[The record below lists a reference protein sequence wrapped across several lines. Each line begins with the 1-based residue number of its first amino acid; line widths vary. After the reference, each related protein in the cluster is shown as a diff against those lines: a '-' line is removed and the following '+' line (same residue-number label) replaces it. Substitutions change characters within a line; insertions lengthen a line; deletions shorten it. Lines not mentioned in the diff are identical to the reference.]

1 MQTTSDLADSTDLV
15 LIGGGHSHLTVIKQ
29 LAMRPLPGL
38 RVTVISKD
46 IHTPYSGMLPGLV
59 AGHYSLDEAHIDLRT
74 LCQWAGI
81 RLFHSEVSGLDTV
94 AQIIHCNNRP
104 AVRYD
109 VLSINCGSQP
119 ALHSIDGA
127 TNIGIAVKPIEP
139 FLDHWQRLQQQLL
152 QRQQTSVARYRIAV
166 VGGGAASVEIAL
178 ACQYRLSQ
186 QLTEHS
192 MPEINLYCSDSVL
205 LASHNSQV
213 QHTMS
218 QQLQQR
224 GIAVHLNHRVV
235 SATQLADSQQLLFES
250 GQQHDCDDIFWA
262 LHAGSADWPSQSQLQ
277 CDQNGFISVNQYLQ
291 SGSHSNVFAAGDIAH
306 FQPQPLAKS
315 GVYAVRAGQQLSDNL
330 RRYITGKPL
339 KPFRP
344 QRRFLSLLMTGDK
357 QAVASRGGLCF
368 GGSWVWRWKDFIDR
382 RFMASFQRQTS
393 ANAAAVP
400 ADPAAPPAT
409 PAATSPAMRCG
420 GCGAKV
426 ASSVLSKVM
435 QQLEVY
441 QQPDVVIGL
450 DAPDDAAVINPPAD
464 KQWLQSVD
472 YFRAFIDDPYLLGYI
487 ATNHCLSDLYAMG
500 ATPHSALAIATVPYA
515 SEKLVKDSL
524 LQLMHGAVDSLNQQ
538 QTALIGGHSSEG
550 AELGFGLSVN
560 GTIDPQRLMTK
571 TGLAVDDC
579 LILSKPLGS
588 GILLA
593 ANMQAQAQ
601 GRWVDEALQQMMI
614 SNRQAAAIFHH
625 YQASACTDI
634 TGFGLLGHL
643 LEMLNTSEL
652 SANLSLQQLP
662 VLAGAAECA
671 SQGWLSSLQPDNQR
685 AETALANAESFR
697 QHRHYPL
704 LFDPQTAGGLLAAVP
719 AQHRDACLQALQQAD
734 CAQAAVIGTI
744 TNNEHRSTI
753 TLC

>member
-1 MQTTSDLADSTDLV
+1 
-15 LIGGGHSHLTVIKQ
+15 
-29 LAMRPLPGL
+29 MRPIPGL

-59 AGHYSLDEAHIDLRT
+59 AGHYRLDEAHIDLRT

-81 RLFHSEVSGLDTV
+81 RLFHSEVSGLDTT
-94 AQIIHCNNRP
+94 AQMIHCSNRP

-119 ALHSIDGA
+119 ALHSIAGA
-127 TNIGIAVKPIEP
+127 DKVGIAVKPIEP
-139 FLDHWQRLQQQLL
+139 FLDHWQHVQQHLL
-152 QRQQTSVARYRIAV
+152 RCQESSAARHRIAV

-186 QLTEHS
+186 LLAEHNS
-192 MPEINLYCSDSVL
+192 PEINLYCSDSVL
-205 LASHNSQV
+205 LASHNCQV
-213 QHTMS
+213 QQTMS
-218 QQLQQR
+218 RYLQQR
-224 GIAVHLNHRVV
+224 GITLHLNHRVV
-235 SATQLADSQQLLFES
+235 SANQTADSQQLLFES
-250 GQQHDCDDIFWA
+250 GGSSDCDEIFWA
-262 LHAGSADWPSQSQLQ
+262 LHAGSADWPRQSQLR
-277 CDQNGFISVNQYLQ
+277 CDQGGFISVNQYLQ
-291 SGSHSNVFAAGDIAH
+291 SCSHDNVFAAGDIAH

-330 RRYITGKPL
+330 RRFITGKPL

-357 QAVASRGGLCF
+357 QAVASRGGLCV
-368 GGSWVWRWKDFIDR
+368 GGRWVWRWKDFIDR
-382 RFMASFQRQTS
+382 RFMASFQRQASDNPATTS
-393 ANAAAVP
+393 AQP
-400 ADPAAPPAT
+400 DQSAT
-409 PAATSPAMRCG
+409 APAMRCG

-426 ASSVLSKVM
+426 ASTVLSRVM

-441 QQPDVVIGL
+441 QQDDVAIGL
-450 DAPDDAAVINPPAD
+450 NAPDDAAVINPPTG

-515 SEKLVKDSL
+515 NEALLEDSL
-524 LQLMHGAVDSLNQQ
+524 LQLMHGAVDSLNLQ

-560 GTIDPQRLMTK
+560 GTIDPQRLLTK
-571 TGLAVDDC
+571 TGLAVNDC

-601 GRWVDEALQQMMI
+601 GRWVDAAIQQMMI
-614 SNRQAAAIFHH
+614 SNRQAADIFHH

-643 LEMLNTSEL
+643 LEMLKASEL
-652 SANLSLQQLP
+652 NATLTLQQLP

-671 SQGWLSSLQPDNQR
+671 AKGWLSSLQADNQR
-685 AETALANAESFR
+685 AETALANADSFR
-697 QHRHYPL
+697 QHPHYPL

-719 AQHRDACLQALQQAD
+719 AHHRDACLHALQQAD

-744 TNNEHRSTI
+744 TDSEHGATL